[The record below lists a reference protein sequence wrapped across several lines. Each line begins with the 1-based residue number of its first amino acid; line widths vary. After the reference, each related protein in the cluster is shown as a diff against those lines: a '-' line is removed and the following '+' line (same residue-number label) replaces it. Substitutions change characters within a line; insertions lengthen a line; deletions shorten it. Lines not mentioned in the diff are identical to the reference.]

1 MKRGVDADEEESSGI
16 ADDKVLKRRKGDADA
31 DADGDG
37 EEVVAW
43 SSLGPDLLYE
53 VLKHADGRTL
63 GVASCVNK
71 QWNKTAQDER
81 LWETICTS
89 HYAKSRSTTSGMIQ
103 QLRSVVLPLGGFRR
117 LYSLHLLNLLKPSSS
132 PTPSSS
138 NISSSLS
145 SFAASSS
152 SSSAIPRRPSKV
164 PIHWGKDE
172 LHLSLSLLSIRF
184 YETMCPNDVKKL

>member
-31 DADGDG
+31 DE

-53 VLKHADGRTL
+53 VLKHADARTL

-89 HYAKSRSTTSGMIQ
+89 HYAKSRSTTPGMIQ

-138 NISSSLS
+138 NISSSLF
-145 SFAASSS
+145 SFADSSSSS
-152 SSSAIPRRPSKV
+152 SSSAIPRRPSKTWTTAQ
-164 PIHWGKDE
+164 IHMDTANRAR
-172 LHLSLSLLSIRF
+172 HV
-184 YETMCPNDVKKL
+184 D